1 MSVLELRVASS
12 QIGASTH
19 VVAVTGELDLYSAE
33 QLQRALAEL
42 IDKGAQGVV
51 LDLMGVSFIDS
62 AGLGVLLDALK
73 RLRATDNA
81 LALVVTDYDVERLL
95 GITGLDATLAIFR
108 SRDEAIAA
116 IAPVPPA

>member
-1 MSVLELRVASS
+1 MRSLVRIADHALDA
-12 QIGASTH
+12 QTH
-19 VVAVTGELDLYSAE
+19 VIEVEGQIDLYAAPLLNERVQDVTDQGRPHLILDLS
-33 QLQRALAEL
+33 
-42 IDKGAQGVV
+42 GVN
-51 LDLMGVSFIDS
+51 FIDS

-81 LALVVTDYDVERLL
+81 LALVITDYDVERLL

-108 SRDEAIAA
+108 SRDEALAA